1 MKPEVAYVEL
11 TLPQTTKEYLKS
23 IVGQIVNPDQFYASP
38 VIPHINGD
46 VTAKAHLTFF
56 FGLEPEQV
64 NNQDL
69 KDLLSSYE
77 NREIRLGEFMV
88 MNGYQG
94 LYKILS
100 IQVLDE
106 DRSLNAF
113 VNKIRKFSNRPNSYE
128 FKPHITLAYV
138 SADYSLPITQPVL
151 KESVTGED
159 LHIVI

>member
-11 TLPQTTKEYLKS
+11 TLPEVTKEYLKS
-23 IVGQIVNPDQFYASP
+23 ILGQIVNEDQFYASP

-46 VTAKAHLTFF
+46 VTSRAHLTFF
-56 FGLEPEQV
+56 YGLEPEQV
-64 NNQDL
+64 ENQEL
-69 KDLLSSYE
+69 KELLGSWTS
-77 NREIRLGEFMV
+77 REIHLGDFMI

-94 LYKILS
+94 LYRILS
-100 IQVLDE
+100 IKVLDD

-151 KESVTGED
+151 KESILGEE
-159 LHIVI
+159 LRVLV